1 MFKSIDYKRFFISLF
16 LISTFIG
23 VTLVN
28 LDTASNLFNST
39 QSFIAN
45 NFGWLIIL
53 SANGFLIFC
62 IWIAISKFGEIRL
75 GGTDAKPEFNFI
87 NWIAMLF
94 SAGLGIGLLFYSVAE
109 PVSHLSSSALFEEGV
124 SFNERATL
132 SMNLTFLHWGFHA
145 WAIYGVVGLCFAYFA
160 FNLGRPFRVSSFFLD
175 TGLESAWNR
184 VIGVIVD
191 VFAILATVFGIA
203 TSLGLG
209 ASQISAGLKH
219 LDIAN
224 SYWIP
229 IETLNPE
236 ASLGKFIV
244 IIFITILGLIS
255 VVLGLNAGIKRLSQL
270 NMILC
275 GCFLIT
281 IFLFGPTGYILDGFV
296 ENVGSYIQNFISLST
311 NVNAYRDSD
320 WQNAWTLFYYCW
332 WFAWSPFVGLFI
344 ARISYGRTIKEF
356 ILGVVFLPSLIVFIW
371 LSVFGNAA
379 IYQEFMAAGSL
390 ANAINEIISV
400 SLFIFLEQYPG
411 ATLLMGLALIN
422 IVTFFVTSSDSGA
435 LVTAMMTSSNQVD
448 SKHRDPAII
457 TRAVWAL
464 TLGVIAIILLMGG
477 GLSALQTSAI
487 VTGLPFAM
495 IVFVAARNLYK
506 KLKIDSNKI

>member
-1 MFKSIDYKRFFISLF
+1 MFKTIDHKRFFISLF

-23 VTLVN
+23 ITLFKI
-28 LDTASNLFNST
+28 DTANNLFNST

-45 NFGWLIIL
+45 NFGWLIVL
-53 SANGFLIFC
+53 CANGFLLFC
-62 IWIAISKFGEIRL
+62 IWIAISRFGHIRL

-94 SAGLGIGLLFYSVAE
+94 SAGLGIGVIFYSVAE
-109 PVSHLSSSALFEEGV
+109 PVSHLSSLALFEEGV

-175 TGLESAWNR
+175 AGLESAWSR
-184 VIGVIVD
+184 VIID

-209 ASQISAGLKH
+209 ATQISTGLQY

-224 SYWIP
+224 SSLLGTFWI
-229 IETLNPE
+229 
-236 ASLGKFIV
+236 IV
-244 IIFITILGLIS
+244 FITILGLIS

-281 IFLFGPTGYILDGFV
+281 IFLFGPTGYILDGFI

-311 NVNAYRDSD
+311 NVNAYSDSE
-320 WQNAWTLFYYCW
+320 WQNSWTLFYYCW

-379 IYQEFMAAGSL
+379 IYQEFISTGSL
-390 ANAINEIISV
+390 ANAINEDISA
-400 SLFIFLEQYPG
+400 SLFIFLEQYPFS
-411 ATLLMGLALIN
+411 TLLMGLSLIN
-422 IVTFFVTSSDSGA
+422 ILTFFVTSSDSGA
-435 LVTAMMTSSNQVD
+435 LVTAMMTSSNQGD
-448 SKHRDPAII
+448 SMHRDPAVM
-457 TRAVWAL
+457 TRVIWAL
-464 TLGVIAIILLMGG
+464 TLGIIAIILLMGG
-477 GLSALQTSAI
+477 GLSALQTSVI
-487 VTGLPFAM
+487 VTGLPFA
-495 IVFVAARNLYK
+495 IIAFVAARNLYE
-506 KLKIDSNKI
+506 KLKIDSN

>member
-1 MFKSIDYKRFFISLF
+1 M
-16 LISTFIG
+16 
-23 VTLVN
+23 
-28 LDTASNLFNST
+28 
-39 QSFIAN
+39 
-45 NFGWLIIL
+45 
-53 SANGFLIFC
+53 
-62 IWIAISKFGEIRL
+62 
-75 GGTDAKPEFNFI
+75 GGADAKPEFNYI

-94 SAGLGIGLLFYSVAE
+94 SAGLGIGVIFFSVAE
-109 PVSHLSSSALFEEGV
+109 PVSHLSSLALFEEGA

-160 FNLGRPFRVSSFFLD
+160 FNLGRPFRVSSFF
-175 TGLESAWNR
+175 GLESAWR
-184 VIGVIVD
+184 RVIVD

-209 ASQISAGLKH
+209 ATQITTGLEY

-224 SYWIP
+224 SSFLVTVW
-229 IETLNPE
+229 
-236 ASLGKFIV
+236 V
-244 IIFITILGLIS
+244 IIFITLLGLIS
-255 VVLGLNAGIKRLSQL
+255 VVLGLNAGIKRLSQF

-296 ENVGSYIQNFISLST
+296 ENVGSYIQNFIGLST
-311 NVNAYRDSD
+311 NVNAYSDSD

-356 ILGVVFLPSLIVFIW
+356 ILGVVFLPSLLVFIW
-371 LSVFGNAA
+371 LSVYGNAA
-379 IYQEFMAAGSL
+379 IYQEFTTAGSL
-390 ANAINEIISV
+390 ANAINENISV

-411 ATLLMGLALIN
+411 SSLLMGLSLIN

-435 LVTAMMTSSNQVD
+435 LVTAMMTSSNEGD
-448 SKHRDPAII
+448 SVHRDPAII
-457 TRAVWAL
+457 TRVVWAI
-464 TLGVIAIILLMGG
+464 TLGIIAIILLMGG
-477 GLSALQTSAI
+477 GLEALQTSVI
-487 VTGLPFAM
+487 VTGLAFAM
-495 IVFVAARNLYK
+495 IAFVAARNLYK
-506 KLKIDSNKI
+506 QLKIDSNKI

>member
-23 VTLVN
+23 ITLVN
-28 LDTASNLFNST
+28 LDTANNLFDST

-45 NFGWLIIL
+45 NFGWLIVL

-62 IWIAISKFGEIRL
+62 IWMAISQFGEIRL
-75 GGTDAKPEFNFI
+75 GGADAKPEFNYI

-94 SAGLGIGLLFYSVAE
+94 SAGLGIGVIFFSVAE
-109 PVSHLSSSALFEEGV
+109 PVSHLSSLALFEEGA

-160 FNLGRPFRVSSFFLD
+160 FNLGRPFRVSSFFR
-175 TGLESAWNR
+175 LESAWSQ
-184 VIGVIVD
+184 VIVD

-209 ASQISAGLKH
+209 ASQISAGLEH
-219 LDIAN
+219 LNIAN
-224 SYWIP
+224 SFWIP
-229 IETLNPE
+229 METLGPE
-236 ASLGKFIV
+236 ASPGKFII

-311 NVNAYRDSD
+311 NVNAYSNSD
-320 WQNAWTLFYYCW
+320 WQNGWTLFYYCW

-379 IYQEFMAAGSL
+379 IYQEFTTAGSL
-390 ANAINEIISV
+390 ANAVNEDISV
-400 SLFIFLEQYPG
+400 SLFIFLEQYP
-411 ATLLMGLALIN
+411 ASTLLMGLSLIN
-422 IVTFFVTSSDSGA
+422 ILTFFVTSSDSGA
-435 LVTAMMTSSNQVD
+435 LVTAMMTSSNQED
-448 SKHRDPAII
+448 SQHRDPAII
-457 TRAVWAL
+457 TRVVWAL
-464 TLGVIAIILLMGG
+464 TLGIIAIILLMGG
-477 GLSALQTSAI
+477 GLNALQTSVI

-495 IVFVAARNLYK
+495 IAFVAARNLYK
-506 KLKIDSNKI
+506 QLKIDSNKI

>member
-62 IWIAISKFGEIRL
+62 IWIAISQFGEIRL

-94 SAGLGIGLLFYSVAE
+94 SAGLGIGVIFYSVAE

-175 TGLESAWNR
+175 AGLESAWSR
-184 VIGVIVD
+184 VIVD

-209 ASQISAGLKH
+209 ASQISAGLEY

-224 SYWIP
+224 SYWQP
-229 IETLNPE
+229 IETLSSD
-236 ASLGKFIV
+236 ASPGQLVV
-244 IIFITILGLIS
+244 IIFITMLGLIS

-270 NMILC
+270 NMMLC
-275 GCFLIT
+275 GCFLMT
-281 IFLFGPTGYILDGFV
+281 IFLFGPTGYILDGFI
-296 ENVGSYIQNFISLST
+296 ENIGSYIQNFISLST
-311 NVNAYRDSD
+311 NVNTYSDSE

-379 IYQEFMAAGSL
+379 IYQEFMATGSL
-390 ANAINEIISV
+390 ANAINENISV
-400 SLFIFLEQYPG
+400 SLFVFLEQYPG
-411 ATLLMGLALIN
+411 ATLLMGLSLIN
-422 IVTFFVTSSDSGA
+422 ILTFFVTSSDSGA
-435 LVTAMMTSSNQVD
+435 LVSAMMTSSNQEG
-448 SKHRDPAII
+448 SEHSDPAII
-457 TRAVWAL
+457 TRVVWAL
-464 TLGVIAIILLMGG
+464 TLGIIAIILLMGG
-477 GLSALQTSAI
+477 GLLALQTSVI

-495 IVFVAARNLYK
+495 IAFVAARNLYK

>member
-1 MFKSIDYKRFFISLF
+1 MFKSIDYKRFFTSLF
-16 LISTFIG
+16 LISIFIG

-28 LDTASNLFNST
+28 LDTASNLFNSA
-39 QSFIAN
+39 QAFMAN

-75 GGTDAKPEFNFI
+75 GGADATPEFNFI

-109 PVSHLSSSALFEEGV
+109 PVTHLSSLVLFEEGV
-124 SFNERATL
+124 AFKERATL
-132 SMNLTFLHWGFHA
+132 SMNLTFLHWGFHG
-145 WAIYGVVGLCFAYFA
+145 WAIYGVVGLCFAYFT

-175 TGLESAWNR
+175 AGLESAWSR
-184 VIGVIVD
+184 VMVD
-191 VFAILATVFGIA
+191 VLAILATVFGIA

-209 ASQISAGLKH
+209 ATQISTGLQY
-219 LDIAN
+219 LDI
-224 SYWIP
+224 I
-229 IETLNPE
+229 NP
-236 ASLGKFIV
+236 SFLGTVWSIT
-244 IIFITILGLIS
+244 FITILGLIS
-255 VVLGLNAGIKRLSQL
+255 VVLGLNVGIKRLSQL

-275 GCFLIT
+275 GCFLMI

-311 NVNAYRDSD
+311 NVNAYNDSD
-320 WQNAWTLFYYCW
+320 WQNAWTLFYYSW
-332 WFAWSPFVGLFI
+332 WFAWAPFVGLFI

-356 ILGVVFLPSLIVFIW
+356 ILGVVLFPSLLVFIW

-379 IYQEFMAAGSL
+379 IYQEFTTTGSL
-390 ANAINEIISV
+390 ANAINEEVSV

-411 ATLLMGLALIN
+411 STLLMGLSIIN
-422 IVTFFVTSSDSGA
+422 IVTFLVTSSDSGA

-448 SKHRDPAII
+448 SLHRDPAII

-464 TLGVIAIILLMGG
+464 TLGIIAIIPLMGG

>member
-1 MFKSIDYKRFFISLF
+1 MFKSIDYKRFFISFF

-23 VTLVN
+23 ITLVN
-28 LDTASNLFNST
+28 LDTANNLFNST

-45 NFGWLIIL
+45 NFGWLIVL

-62 IWIAISKFGEIRL
+62 IWMAISQFGEIRL
-75 GGTDAKPEFNFI
+75 GGADAKPEFNYI

-94 SAGLGIGLLFYSVAE
+94 SAGLGIGVIFFSVAE
-109 PVSHLSSSALFEEGV
+109 PVSHLSSLALFEEGA

-160 FNLGRPFRVSSFFLD
+160 FNLGRPFRVSSFFR
-175 TGLESAWNR
+175 LESAWSQ
-184 VIGVIVD
+184 VIVD

-209 ASQISAGLKH
+209 ASQISAGLEH
-219 LDIAN
+219 LNIAN
-224 SYWIP
+224 SFWIP
-229 IETLNPE
+229 METLGPE
-236 ASLGKFIV
+236 ASLGKFII

-311 NVNAYRDSD
+311 NLNAYSNSD
-320 WQNAWTLFYYCW
+320 WQNGWTLFYYCW

-379 IYQEFMAAGSL
+379 IYQEFTTAGSL
-390 ANAINEIISV
+390 ANAVNEDISV
-400 SLFIFLEQYPG
+400 SLFIFLEQYPVS
-411 ATLLMGLALIN
+411 TLLMGLSLIN
-422 IVTFFVTSSDSGA
+422 ILTFFVTSSDSGA
-435 LVTAMMTSSNQVD
+435 LVTAMMTSSNQED
-448 SKHRDPAII
+448 SQHRDPAII
-457 TRAVWAL
+457 TRVVWAL
-464 TLGVIAIILLMGG
+464 TLGIIAIILLMGG
-477 GLSALQTSAI
+477 GLDALQTSVI

-495 IVFVAARNLYK
+495 IAFVAARNLYK
-506 KLKIDSNKI
+506 QLKIDSNKI

>member
-1 MFKSIDYKRFFISLF
+1 MLKSVDYKRFFISLL
-16 LISTFIG
+16 LIATFIG
-23 VTLVN
+23 ITLVK
-28 LDTASNLFNST
+28 LDTASNLFSST

-53 SANGFLIFC
+53 CANGFLIFC
-62 IWIAISKFGEIRL
+62 IWMAISRFGSIRL
-75 GGTDAKPEFNFI
+75 GGADAKPEFNFI
-87 NWIAMLF
+87 NCIAMLF
-94 SAGLGIGLLFYSVAE
+94 SAGLGIGVIFYSVAE
-109 PVSHLSSSALFEEGV
+109 PVSHLSSLLLFEEGA

-175 TGLESAWNR
+175 IGLESAWSR
-184 VIGVIVD
+184 VIVD

-209 ASQISAGLKH
+209 ATQISTGLEY
-219 LDIAN
+219 LEIAN
-224 SYWIP
+224 SSLMGTFWI
-229 IETLNPE
+229 
-236 ASLGKFIV
+236 
-244 IIFITILGLIS
+244 IIFITLLGLIS

-275 GCFLIT
+275 GCFLVA
-281 IFLFGPTGYILDGFV
+281 IFLLGPSGYILDGFV

-311 NVNAYRDSD
+311 SVNAYNDSE
-320 WQNAWTLFYYCW
+320 WQNGWTLFYYCW

-356 ILGVVFLPSLIVFIW
+356 ILGVVLLPSLIVFIW

-379 IYQEFMAAGSL
+379 IHQEFTATGSL
-390 ANAINEIISV
+390 ANAINEDISS

-411 ATLLMGLALIN
+411 STLLMGLSLIN
-422 IVTFFVTSSDSGA
+422 ILTFFVTSSDSGA
-435 LVTAMMTSSNQVD
+435 LVSAMMTSPNQGD
-448 SKHRDPAII
+448 SVQRDPAIL
-457 TRAVWAL
+457 TRVVWAL
-464 TLGVIAIILLMGG
+464 TLGIIAIILLMGG
-477 GLSALQTSAI
+477 GLSALQTSVI
-487 VTGLPFAM
+487 VTGLPFAL
-495 IVFVAARNLYK
+495 IAFIAARNLYE
-506 KLKIDSNKI
+506 KLKIESS

>member
-1 MFKSIDYKRFFISLF
+1 MHKNIDCKRFFISLF
-16 LISTFIG
+16 LVSSFVGI
-23 VTLVN
+23 TLVN
-28 LDTASNLFNST
+28 LDSASNLFNST

-53 SANGFLIFC
+53 CANGFLIFC
-62 IWIAISKFGEIRL
+62 ICMAISRFGKIRL
-75 GGTDAKPEFNFI
+75 GGVDATPEFSFS

-94 SAGLGIGLLFYSVAE
+94 SAGLGIGVIFYSVAE
-109 PVSHLSSSALFEEGV
+109 PILHLNSTALFANEA

-132 SMNLTFLHWGFHA
+132 SMNLTYLHWGFHA

-175 TGLESAWNR
+175 DGLQSSWNR
-184 VIGVIVD
+184 VIVD

-209 ASQISAGLKH
+209 ATQISTGLEYVG
-219 LDIAN
+219 IT
-224 SYWIP
+224 SS
-229 IETLNPE
+229 TLTGTF
-236 ASLGKFIV
+236 LI

-255 VVLGLNAGIKRLSQL
+255 VALGLNAGIKRLSQF

-275 GCFLIT
+275 GLFLIS
-281 IFLFGPTGYILDGFV
+281 IFISGPTRFIIDGFV
-296 ENVGSYIQNFISLST
+296 ENIGTYIQNFISLST
-311 NVNAYRDSD
+311 NMNAYANNE

-356 ILGVVFLPSLIVFIW
+356 ILGVVLLPSLIVFIW

-379 IYQEFMAAGSL
+379 IYQEFISAGTLS
-390 ANAINEIISV
+390 NIINQDISA
-400 SLFIFLEQYPG
+400 SLFAFLEQYPG
-411 ATLLMGLALIN
+411 ASILMVVSLIN

-435 LVTAMMTSSNQVD
+435 LVSAMMTSSNKLD
-448 SKHRDPAII
+448 SREDSPPLFSRI
-457 TRAVWAL
+457 VWAL
-464 TLGVIAIILLMGG
+464 MLGIIAIILLSGG
-477 GLSALQTSAI
+477 GLTALQTSVIA
-487 VTGLPFAM
+487 TGLPFA
-495 IVFVAARNLYK
+495 IIASIAARNLYK
-506 KLKIDSNKI
+506 KLKIDSN